1 MELEEKDN
9 KRVVGNM
16 PHVLKN
22 VKKNMNTMITG
33 IKEIKKDQVGASRD
47 EKCNILNKNT
57 LGRIRCRLGIIK

>member
-16 PHVLKN
+16 LHVLKN

-57 LGRIRCRLGIIK
+57 LVRIRCRLGIIK